1 MNHGIDAIILAG
13 GRSTRFGRDKAS
25 APLRGRP
32 LLQWV
37 ADAVAP
43 AVDRLIIVH
52 APGQALPAIDAPL
65 PLDFAA
71 DETPGLGPLAG
82 LAAGFAVSSAG
93 LAFACSCDA
102 PLIAAAL
109 VSRLAAIAR
118 ETGADVVRPRI
129 GGFPQ
134 PLVAVYRPASCLAP
148 FRAALAAR
156 SGGLRIVAACEG
168 LRVVEPSDAD
178 LAPFDPGFRSFL
190 NANTPERLAE
200 IDRLLP

>member
-1 MNHGIDAIILAG
+1 VSAGIEAVILAG

-37 ADAVAP
+37 VDAVAP
-43 AVDRLIIVH
+43 AVERILIVH
-52 APGQALPAIDAPL
+52 APGQALPPLSAAPEVV
-65 PLDFAA
+65 PVP
-71 DETPGLGPLAG
+71 DEFPGLGPLAG
-82 LAAGFAVSSAG
+82 LATGFAHCRAG

-102 PLIAAAL
+102 PLIAPAL
-109 VSRLAAIAR
+109 VRLLGAIAR
-118 ETGADVVRPRI
+118 ETGADVVRPRV

-134 PLVAVYRPASCLAP
+134 PLVAVYRPATCLEP
-148 FRAALAAR
+148 FRRAVAAR

-168 LRVVEPSDAD
+168 LHVVEPAEDRIAAAD
-178 LAPFDPGFRSFL
+178 PTFRSFL

-200 IDRLLP
+200 IESLLG